1 MNYWERIEG
10 PMKSTKG
17 SAYNER
23 ICWKIAEATLRGPKI
38 DAHLAMPGTDW
49 MRRGHDGIRRADL
62 RAQLITNDH
71 ETILMSYDI
80 AIIKVSDA
88 FLDALQS
95 GKVTAFEDQY
105 MRMSPKFETGENKY
119 SWLEQNIFIGAGRLA
134 GDKEIEYEIFR
145 VL

>member
-80 AIIKVSDA
+80 AIIPNFAVEK
-88 FLDALQS
+88 
-95 GKVTAFEDQY
+95 
-105 MRMSPKFETGENKY
+105 M
-119 SWLEQNIFIGAGRLA
+119 IGVCHAATCWQTKGLRTQ
-134 GDKEIEYEIFR
+134 
-145 VL
+145 